1 MTSVFGIKVQI
12 NKKVI
17 RLVLPP
23 SLSAS
28 LSLIHNAS
36 ASLVLMLAL
45 ALVLVYVLLKKNA
58 NEANEAR
65 QTDRQIDRQTDRH
78 NTGIS

>member
-1 MTSVFGIKVQI
+1 M
-12 NKKVI
+12 
-17 RLVLPP
+17 VLPP

-45 ALVLVYVLLKKNA
+45 VLVLVYVLLKKM
-58 NEANEAR
+58 R
-65 QTDRQIDRQTDRH
+65 MKPTDRQIKQFTVLYLFVLKTSVDVRFFHVFILTW
-78 NTGIS
+78 

>member
-1 MTSVFGIKVQI
+1 MLGETDRQIKQFTVLYLFLLKTPFFNVFILTWWKCPKEKMELQK

-28 LSLIHNAS
+28 LP
-36 ASLVLMLAL
+36 
-45 ALVLVYVLLKKNA
+45 LVLVLFITLVLA
-58 NEANEAR
+58 
-65 QTDRQIDRQTDRH
+65 
-78 NTGIS
+78 